1 MLKSIVSGSRMKKSV
16 NRYEINLRR
25 IIFENVATS
34 IGAGFSISIMTE
46 FWNSVEMNQTK
57 IGWVQMLYTIV
68 VLILDLPMGYIADR
82 FNRKLLNI
90 IGDIGVAF
98 AFLFY
103 AFSKNMYMVLAAE
116 CALGVFNA
124 MTNGVDQSFMKVTAN
139 KIDPSGSY
147 FTKVTRDS
155 FTIKS
160 ITLFIV
166 MFLGGFIYKISL
178 RLTIGISF
186 IPYVLGALVAFNI
199 EDYGEKMIAKHSNP
213 IKDMYSIVKDLI
225 KVPKT
230 RAYMLCFI
238 LGKEITHS
246 QIWVFTP
253 LLKSCGVPVEFACI
267 GWIINQ
273 LMQIVGSKYSK
284 KFMKYKMST
293 KFGGIV
299 LIEMMWLLVLIIHT
313 NIFTVWLF
321 ALNGF
326 VKGCVDSTFITP
338 LQEETKD
345 EIQTQVM
352 SIASTGA
359 RLLYIPMIYFV
370 NYLGDIKLELVLLG
384 VFVVF
389 LPLCLNVYTSLKTL
403 KE

>member
-1 MLKSIVSGSRMKKSV
+1 MVKSIVRSRMKKSV
-16 NRYEINLRR
+16 NRYEVNLRK
-25 IIFENVATS
+25 IIFENVVTS

-46 FWNSVEMNQTK
+46 FWNSVGMNQTK
-57 IGWVQMLYTIV
+57 IGWVQMMYTIV
-68 VLILDLPMGYIADR
+68 VLIFDLPMGYIADR

-116 CALGVFNA
+116 CLLGVFNA

-139 KIDPSGSY
+139 KIDPTGAY
-147 FTKVTRDS
+147 FAKVTRDS
-155 FTIKS
+155 YTIKY

-166 MFLGGFIYKISL
+166 MLLGGFISKISL
-178 RLTIGISF
+178 RLAIGISF
-186 IPYVLGALVAFNI
+186 IPYVMGAIVAFNI
-199 EDYGEKMIAKHSNP
+199 KDYGEKAIAKNSNP
-213 IKDMYSIVKDLI
+213 FKDMYITVKDLI
-225 KVPKT
+225 KASKIK
-230 RAYMLCFI
+230 AYMLCYI

-246 QIWVFTP
+246 QIWIFTP
-253 LLKSCGVPVEFACI
+253 LLKQCGVPVEFACI
-267 GWIINQ
+267 GWILNQ

-284 KFMKYKMST
+284 KFTKYTMSR

-299 LIEMMWLLVLIIHT
+299 VIEMMWLLVLIIHT
-313 NIFTVWLF
+313 NIVTVWLF
-321 ALNGF
+321 VLNGF
-326 VKGCVDSTFITP
+326 VKGCADSTLVTP

-370 NYLGDIKLELVLLG
+370 NYLGDIKLELALLG
-384 VFVVF
+384 VLVVF
-389 LPLCLNVYTSLKTL
+389 LPLCLKVYKSLKSL

>member
-1 MLKSIVSGSRMKKSV
+1 MEKCIVKSRMKKSV
-16 NRYEINLRR
+16 SRYEINLKK
-25 IIFENVATS
+25 IIFENVVTS

-46 FWNSVEMNQTK
+46 FWNSVGMNQTK
-57 IGWVQMLYTIV
+57 IGWVQMMYTIV
-68 VLILDLPMGYIADR
+68 VLIFDLPMGYIADR

-103 AFSKNMYMVLAAE
+103 AFSKNMYMVLVAE
-116 CALGVFNA
+116 CLLGVFNA
-124 MTNGVDQSFMKVTAN
+124 MTNGVDQSFLKVTAN
-139 KIDPSGSY
+139 KIDSSGKL
-147 FTKVTRDS
+147 FVKATRDS
-155 FTIKS
+155 FTIKY

-166 MFLGGFIYKISL
+166 MVLGGFISKISL
-178 RLTIGISF
+178 RLAIGISF
-186 IPYVLGALVAFNI
+186 IPYVMGTIAACSI
-199 EDYGEKMIAKHSNP
+199 KDYGEKAVVKHSNP
-213 IKDMYSIVKDLI
+213 LKDICITIKELVKI
-225 KVPKT
+225 PRVK
-230 RAYMLCFI
+230 AYMLCYI

-246 QIWVFTP
+246 QIWIFTP
-253 LLKSCGVPVEFACI
+253 LLKQCGVPVEFACV
-267 GWIINQ
+267 GWILNQ

-284 KFMKYKMST
+284 KFTKHTMSK
-293 KFGGIV
+293 KFGSIV

-313 NIFTVWLF
+313 NIITVWLF

-326 VKGCVDSTFITP
+326 VKGCADSTLTTP
-338 LQEETKD
+338 LQEKTKD

-370 NYLGDIKLELVLLG
+370 NYLGDIKLELALLG
-384 VFVVF
+384 VLVVF
-389 LPLCLNVYTSLKTL
+389 LPLCLKTYTFLKTL

>member
-1 MLKSIVSGSRMKKSV
+1 MVKSIVSGSRMKKSA
-16 NRYEINLRR
+16 NRYEVNLRK
-25 IIFENVATS
+25 IIFEKIATS
-34 IGAGFSISIMTE
+34 IGAGFSLSIMTE
-46 FWNSVEMNQTK
+46 FWNSVGMNQTK
-57 IGWVQMLYTIV
+57 IGFVQMMYTIA
-68 VLILDLPMGYIADR
+68 VLFFDLPMGYIADR

-90 IGDIGVAF
+90 IGDVGVAF

-103 AFSKNMYMVLAAE
+103 AFSKNMYMVLVAE
-116 CALGVFNA
+116 CSLGVFNA
-124 MTNGVDQSFMKVTAN
+124 MTNGVDEAFMKVTAN
-139 KIDPSGSY
+139 KINPSSEY
-147 FTKVTRDS
+147 FKNVTRKS
-155 FTIKS
+155 NTIKN
-160 ITLFIV
+160 ITFLIV
-166 MFLGGFIYKISL
+166 MLLGGFISKISM
-178 RLTIGISF
+178 RLAIGISF
-186 IPYVLGALVAFNI
+186 IPYVLGAIVALSI
-199 EDYGEKMIAKHSNP
+199 EDYGEKAVAKHSNP
-213 IKDMYSIVKDLI
+213 IKDMYITVKDLV
-225 KVPKT
+225 KAPKT

-253 LLKSCGVPVEFACI
+253 LLKSCGVPIEFACI
-267 GWIINQ
+267 GWILNE
-273 LMQIVGSKYSK
+273 LMKIIGSEYSK
-284 KFMKYKMST
+284 KIMKNTMST

-326 VKGCVDSTFITP
+326 VMGCVDSTLKTP
-338 LQEETKD
+338 MQEETKD

-370 NYLGDIKLELVLLG
+370 NYLGDIKLELALLG
-384 VFVVF
+384 VLVVF
-389 LPLCLNVYTSLKTL
+389 LPLCLKVYTSLKKI

>member
-1 MLKSIVSGSRMKKSV
+1 MVKSIVRSRMKKSV
-16 NRYEINLRR
+16 NRYEVNLRK
-25 IIFENVATS
+25 IIFENVVTS

-46 FWNSVEMNQTK
+46 FWNSVGMNQTK
-57 IGWVQMLYTIV
+57 IGWVQMMYTIV
-68 VLILDLPMGYIADR
+68 VLIFDLPMGYIADR

-116 CALGVFNA
+116 CLLGVFNA

-139 KIDPSGSY
+139 KIDPTGAY
-147 FTKVTRDS
+147 FAKVTRDS
-155 FTIKS
+155 YTIKY

-166 MFLGGFIYKISL
+166 MLLGGFISKISL
-178 RLTIGISF
+178 RLAIGISF
-186 IPYVLGALVAFNI
+186 IPYVMGAIVAFNI
-199 EDYGEKMIAKHSNP
+199 KDYGEKAIAKNSNP
-213 IKDMYSIVKDLI
+213 FKDMYITVKDLI
-225 KVPKT
+225 KAPKIK
-230 RAYMLCFI
+230 AYMLCYI

-246 QIWVFTP
+246 QIWIFTP
-253 LLKSCGVPVEFACI
+253 LLKQCGVPVEFACI
-267 GWIINQ
+267 GWILNQ

-284 KFMKYKMST
+284 KFTKYTMSR

-299 LIEMMWLLVLIIHT
+299 VIEMMWLLVLIIHT
-313 NIFTVWLF
+313 NIVTVWLF

-326 VKGCVDSTFITP
+326 VKGCADSTLVTP

-370 NYLGDIKLELVLLG
+370 NYLGDIKLELALLG
-384 VFVVF
+384 VLVVF
-389 LPLCLNVYTSLKTL
+389 LPLCLKVYKSLKSL

>member
-1 MLKSIVSGSRMKKSV
+1 MVKSIVRSRMKRSA

-46 FWNSVEMNQTK
+46 FWNSVGMNQTK
-57 IGWVQMLYTIV
+57 IGWVQMMYTIV
-68 VLILDLPMGYIADR
+68 VLIFDLPMGYIADR
-82 FNRKLLNI
+82 FNRKLLNM

-116 CALGVFNA
+116 CTLGVFNA
-124 MTNGVDQSFMKVTAN
+124 MTNGVDQAFMKVTAN
-139 KIDPSGSY
+139 KIDPSGGY

-155 FTIKS
+155 FTIKY
-160 ITLFIV
+160 ITLFMV
-166 MFLGGFIYKISL
+166 MVLGGFISKISL
-178 RLTIGISF
+178 RLAIGISF
-186 IPYVLGALVAFNI
+186 IPYVMGAVVAFSI
-199 EDYGEKMIAKHSNP
+199 EDYGEKAIARHANP
-213 IKDMYSIVKDLI
+213 FKDMIITVKGLI
-225 KVPKT
+225 KAPKI

-246 QIWVFTP
+246 QIWVLTP
-253 LLKSCGVPVEFACI
+253 LLKQCGVPVELACI
-267 GWIINQ
+267 GWILNQ
-273 LMQIVGSKYSK
+273 LMQIAGSKYSK
-284 KFMKYKMST
+284 KFMKFKMSK

-299 LIEMMWLLVLIIHT
+299 LIEMMWLLVLIINT
-313 NIFTVWLF
+313 NIITVWLF

-326 VKGCVDSTFITP
+326 VKGCVDSTLVVP
-338 LQEETKD
+338 MQEETED

-370 NYLGDIKLELVLLG
+370 NYLGDIKLELALVGVL
-384 VFVVF
+384 VVF
-389 LPLCLNVYTSLKTL
+389 LPLCLKVYMTL
-403 KE
+403 KNIEK

>member
-1 MLKSIVSGSRMKKSV
+1 MVKSIVRSRMKKSV
-16 NRYEINLRR
+16 NRYEVNLRK
-25 IIFENVATS
+25 IIFENVVTS

-46 FWNSVEMNQTK
+46 FWNSVGMNQTK
-57 IGWVQMLYTIV
+57 IGWVQMMYTIV
-68 VLILDLPMGYIADR
+68 VLIFDLPMGYIADR

-116 CALGVFNA
+116 CLLGVFNA

-139 KIDPSGSY
+139 KIDPSGAY
-147 FTKVTRDS
+147 FAKVTRDS
-155 FTIKS
+155 YTIKY

-166 MFLGGFIYKISL
+166 MLLGGFISKISL
-178 RLTIGISF
+178 RLAIGISF
-186 IPYVLGALVAFNI
+186 IPYVMGAIVAFNI
-199 EDYGEKMIAKHSNP
+199 KDYGEKAIAKNSNP
-213 IKDMYSIVKDLI
+213 FKDMYITVKDLI
-225 KVPKT
+225 KASKIK
-230 RAYMLCFI
+230 AYMLCYI

-246 QIWVFTP
+246 QIWIFTP
-253 LLKSCGVPVEFACI
+253 LLKQCGVPVEFACI
-267 GWIINQ
+267 GWILNQ

-284 KFMKYKMST
+284 KFTKYTMSR

-299 LIEMMWLLVLIIHT
+299 VIEMMWLLVLIIHT
-313 NIFTVWLF
+313 NIVTVWLF
-321 ALNGF
+321 VLNGF
-326 VKGCVDSTFITP
+326 VKGCADSTLVTP

-370 NYLGDIKLELVLLG
+370 NYLGDIKLELALLG
-384 VFVVF
+384 VLVVF
-389 LPLCLNVYTSLKTL
+389 LPLCLKVYKSLKSL